1 MDYFLEECTSLTSI
15 DLSSFK
21 TENMP
26 NMTEIFANCI
36 HLSYIDISNFGES
49 TDYFNLFIG
58 VPEKGT
64 IKINSK
70 FKDKI
75 NISDSWTKINVDE

>member
-1 MDYFLEECTSLTSI
+1 MDYFLEECTSLNSI

-26 NMTEIFANCI
+26 NMTGIFTNCTN
-36 HLSYIDISNFGES
+36 LAYIDISNFSES
-49 TDYFNLFIG
+49 TYYFNLFRGI
-58 VPEKGT
+58 PENGT
-64 IKINSK
+64 IIINSK
-70 FKDKI
+70 IEDKI